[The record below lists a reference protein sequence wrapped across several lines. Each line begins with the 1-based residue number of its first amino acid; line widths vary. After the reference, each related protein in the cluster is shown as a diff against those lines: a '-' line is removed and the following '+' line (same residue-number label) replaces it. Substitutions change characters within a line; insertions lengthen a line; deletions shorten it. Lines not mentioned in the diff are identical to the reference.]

1 MSPRAPHGA
10 PRLPRA
16 RFGGPSSF
24 EGTRETLDAPTEP
37 DLADRRRLT
46 LAFAANV
53 AMFVVGLVGWRL
65 AQSTALLGDALD
77 MLADASGYAIAWLA
91 VGGSAALQRTAARW
105 NGAMLIALGVA
116 LFGEVAH
123 RAVVGGEPDGPWIA
137 VFAALSLAVNGAVL
151 RLLSVWRHSRQ
162 PHLRATWIDTR
173 ADVLVNVG
181 VLVSGLLVTLTGWR
195 AIDLVAG
202 AVLGAFVI
210 HEGWEIW
217 HGDDDDDDDTN
228 PARP

>member
-1 MSPRAPHGA
+1 MQHLS
-10 PRLPRA
+10 
-16 RFGGPSSF
+16 
-24 EGTRETLDAPTEP
+24 
-37 DLADRRRLT
+37 DRRRLS

-53 AMFVVGLVGWRL
+53 MMFAVGLVGWRL

-91 VGGSAALQRTAARW
+91 VGGSAARQRAAARW
-105 NGAMLIALGVA
+105 NGAMLMALGAA
-116 LFGEVAH
+116 LFVEVAH
-123 RAVVGGEPDGPWIA
+123 RAFAGGQPDGPWIA
-137 VFAALSLAVNGAVL
+137 VFAALSLAVNGGVL
-151 RLLSVWRHSRQ
+151 RLLSVYRQSRQ

-173 ADVLVNVG
+173 ADVLVNAG
-181 VLVSGLLVTLTGWR
+181 VLLSGLLVTLTGWR

-217 HGDDDDDDDTN
+217 QGNDDDDDD
-228 PARP
+228 

>member
-1 MSPRAPHGA
+1 MQPLS
-10 PRLPRA
+10 
-16 RFGGPSSF
+16 
-24 EGTRETLDAPTEP
+24 
-37 DLADRRRLT
+37 DRRRLS

-65 AQSTALLGDALD
+65 ARSTALLGDALD

-91 VGGSAALQRTAARW
+91 VGGSAARQRAAARW
-105 NGAMLIALGVA
+105 NGAMLMALGTA
-116 LFGEVAH
+116 LFVEVAH
-123 RAVVGGEPDGPWIA
+123 RAFAGGQPDGPWIA
-137 VFAALSLAVNGAVL
+137 VFAALSLAVNGGVL
-151 RLLSVWRHSRQ
+151 RLLSIYRHSRQ

-173 ADVLVNVG
+173 ADVVVNAG
-181 VLVSGLLVTLTGWR
+181 VLLSGLLVALTGWR

-217 HGDDDDDDDTN
+217 QGEDDDDSIEGRQDDD
-228 PARP
+228 A

>member
-1 MSPRAPHGA
+1 M
-10 PRLPRA
+10 
-16 RFGGPSSF
+16 
-24 EGTRETLDAPTEP
+24 DDP
-37 DLADRRRLT
+37 DMQAQTDRRRLA

-53 AMFVVGLVGWRL
+53 AMFAVGLVGWRF
-65 AQSTALLGDALD
+65 AHSAALLGDALD

-91 VGGSAALQRTAARW
+91 VGAGAGRQRAAARW
-105 NGAMLIALGVA
+105 NGAMLMALGVA

-123 RAVVGGEPDGPWIA
+123 RWFAGEQPDGPWIA
-137 VFAALSLAVNGAVL
+137 VFAALSLAVNGLVL
-151 RLLSVWRHSRQ
+151 RLLSVWRDSRQ

-173 ADVLVNVG
+173 ADVLVNAG
-181 VLVSGLLVTLTGWR
+181 VLASGLLVTLTGWR

-217 HGDDDDDDDTN
+217 EGDDDDEDNDRA
-228 PARP
+228 P

>member
-1 MSPRAPHGA
+1 MTPTPPAIADPR
-10 PRLPRA
+10 
-16 RFGGPSSF
+16 
-24 EGTRETLDAPTEP
+24 TLQ
-37 DLADRRRLT
+37 ADRRRLS

-53 AMFVVGLVGWRL
+53 AMFLVGLAGWRI
-65 AQSTALLGDALD
+65 AQSTAVLGDALD
-77 MLADASGYAIAWLA
+77 MLADASGYAIAWMA
-91 VGGSAALQRTAARW
+91 VGGSAGRQRAAARW

-123 RAVVGGEPDGPWIA
+123 RWVVGESPDGPWIA
-137 VFAALSLAVNGAVL
+137 VFAVLSLAVNALVL
-151 RLLSVWRHSRQ
+151 RLLSVYRESRQ

-173 ADVLVNVG
+173 ADVLVNIG
-181 VLVSGLLVTLTGWR
+181 VLVSGLLVALTGWR

-217 HGDDDDDDDTN
+217 EGDDDDDDSIEK
-228 PARP
+228 RP

>member
-1 MSPRAPHGA
+1 
-10 PRLPRA
+10 
-16 RFGGPSSF
+16 
-24 EGTRETLDAPTEP
+24 LDDP
-37 DLADRRRLT
+37 DMQVQADRRRLA

-53 AMFVVGLVGWRL
+53 AMFAVGLGGWRL
-65 AQSTALLGDALD
+65 ARSTALLGDALD

-91 VGGSAALQRTAARW
+91 VGASAARQRAAARW
-105 NGAMLIALGVA
+105 NGAMLMALGVA

-123 RAVVGGEPDGPWIA
+123 RWFVGESPDGPWIA
-137 VFAALSLAVNGAVL
+137 VFAALSLAVNALVL
-151 RLLSVWRHSRQ
+151 RLLSVYRESRQ

-173 ADVLVNVG
+173 ADVLVNIG

-202 AVLGAFVI
+202 AILGAFVI

-217 HGDDDDDDDTN
+217 EGDDDDDDDSTGRR
-228 PARP
+228 A

>member
-1 MSPRAPHGA
+1 M
-10 PRLPRA
+10 
-16 RFGGPSSF
+16 
-24 EGTRETLDAPTEP
+24 DAPTLQH
-37 DLADRRRLT
+37 LADRRRLS

-53 AMFVVGLVGWRL
+53 AMFFVGLVGWRL

-77 MLADASGYAIAWLA
+77 MLADASGYAVAWLA
-91 VGGSAALQRTAARW
+91 VGGSTGRQRAAARW
-105 NGAMLIALGVA
+105 NGAMLMALGAA

-123 RAVVGGEPDGPWIA
+123 RAIVGGQPDGPWIA
-137 VFAALSLAVNGAVL
+137 VFAALSLAVNAGVL
-151 RLLSVWRHSRQ
+151 RLLSVYRQSRQ

-173 ADVLVNVG
+173 ADVLVNIG
-181 VLVSGLLVTLTGWR
+181 VLLSGLLVALTGWR

-217 HGDDDDDDDTN
+217 QGDDDDADE
-228 PARP
+228 ARP

>member
-1 MSPRAPHGA
+1 MQAQ
-10 PRLPRA
+10 
-16 RFGGPSSF
+16 
-24 EGTRETLDAPTEP
+24 
-37 DLADRRRLT
+37 ADRRRLA

-53 AMFVVGLVGWRL
+53 AMFAVGLVGWRL
-65 AQSTALLGDALD
+65 AHSAALLGDALD

-91 VGGSAALQRTAARW
+91 VGAGAGRQRAAARW
-105 NGAMLIALGVA
+105 NGAMLMALGVA

-123 RAVVGGEPDGPWIA
+123 RWFVGEAPDGPWIA
-137 VFAALSLAVNGAVL
+137 VFAALSLAVNGLVL
-151 RLLSVWRHSRQ
+151 RLLSVYRNSRQ

-181 VLVSGLLVTLTGWR
+181 VLVSGVLVTLTAWR

-202 AVLGAFVI
+202 AVLGVFVI

-217 HGDDDDDDDTN
+217 EGDDEDDDDD
-228 PARP
+228 A